1 MKQDT
6 GAQSNGLL
14 QKFKE
19 NWDLRREV
27 SVFSGVFKDPTW
39 IILPLVSSGAELMS
53 TELSDC
59 LRRYVKEK
67 DIGSELSKIVDCAA
81 RSRKNKT
88 AEPFYYGP
96 GIFGLSYA
104 LVSEGRPFGVLILCG
119 LKKKISMDMKKIFI
133 SFTDVVIRETR
144 QELELEE
151 LNKTIRPRVIALST
165 VHTVHRLMTS
175 SPDINDL
182 LPRIARLTLQV
193 MRANRCS
200 IKLVDK
206 KRNVLIPKTTIDLRK
221 EKTKLKK
228 VQIGK
233 YAPGRAVKK
242 EMPVRG
248 SNYLAAP
255 LIDEEVVG
263 VITIYDKTDETEFT
277 QFDEEIM
284 KTLAE
289 QSAIAIKNA
298 QLYKEQA
305 DITLSSI
312 KCIAHMLA
320 FRPHVAYRA
329 EASFIKL
336 INIMGPRLG
345 LNESEVKMLQYAA
358 MLHDAG
364 QISIPEKVL
373 MKRGELTGK
382 ELSIVKKH
390 PLKGA
395 HILSKFKPL
404 KPILPIILYHHE
416 NYDGTGYPKG
426 LKGKE
431 IPRAAR
437 ILGVIS
443 SFEAM
448 ITQKPYRRALSVP
461 AAVKE
466 VRRTAGTQFDP
477 AVVAVFCEAVNRKDV
492 RRLLEKEL
500 SKNSKNDEEAD

>member
-1 MKQDT
+1 MGNVPDNHMD
-6 GAQSNGLL
+6 SFL

-27 SVFSGVFKDPTW
+27 SVFSDVLKSPLW
-39 IILPLVSSGAELMS
+39 VILPLVLSGAELRN
-53 TELSDC
+53 TELAEYIRKSVGDKG
-59 LRRYVKEK
+59 LRC
-67 DIGSELSKIVDCAA
+67 ELVRIVAA
-81 RSRKNKT
+81 INRSRKHKT
-88 AEPFYYGP
+88 AESFVYG
-96 GIFGLSYA
+96 GKINGMCYTLI
-104 LVSEGRPFGVLILCG
+104 SEGRVFGVLVLCG
-119 LKKKISMDMKKIFI
+119 LKKAVSSDMKKIFI

-144 QELELEE
+144 QEIELED
-151 LNKTIRPRVIALST
+151 LNKTIRPRAIALST

-175 SPDINDL
+175 TLDLNEL

-206 KRNVLIPKTTIDLRK
+206 KRSILLPKATIDLRK

-242 EMPVRG
+242 ETPVRG

-263 VITIYDKTDETEFT
+263 VITIYDKIDEKEFT

-289 QSAIAIKNA
+289 QAAIAIKNA

-320 FRPHVAYRA
+320 NRPHVAYRA
-329 EASFIKL
+329 EASFLKL
-336 INIMGPRLG
+336 INLVGPKLG
-345 LNESEVKMLQYAA
+345 LNESEIKMLQYAA

-373 MKRGELTGK
+373 MKRGELTGR
-382 ELSIVKKH
+382 EFNIVKKH
-390 PLKGA
+390 PMKGA
-395 HILSKFKPL
+395 NILSKFKPL

-426 LKGKE
+426 LKGAD
-431 IPRAAR
+431 IPLAAR
-437 ILGVIS
+437 ILAVVS
-443 SFEAM
+443 AFEAM
-448 ITQKPYRRALSVP
+448 ITEKPYRKALSIP

-466 VRRTAGTQFDP
+466 VERTAGTQFDP
-477 AVVAVFCEAVNRKDV
+477 AVVGVFCEAVNRKDV
-492 RRLLEKEL
+492 RKLLEKEL
-500 SKNSKNDEEAD
+500 KKSGGSSKKHT

>member
-1 MKQDT
+1 MPGSENKHIE
-6 GAQSNGLL
+6 GLL
-14 QKFKE
+14 QKFRE

-27 SVFSGVFKDPTW
+27 SVLGEVLKSTIW
-39 IILPLVSSGAELMS
+39 IILPFVSSGAELRN
-53 TELSDC
+53 TELAEHI
-59 LRRYVKEK
+59 RRISEKKDVRKE
-67 DIGSELSKIVDCAA
+67 LAKIVVSVK
-81 RSRKNKT
+81 RSKNSKT
-88 AEPFYYGP
+88 VENFFYGTGMR
-96 GIFGLSYA
+96 GICYA
-104 LVSEGRPFGVLILCG
+104 LVSEGRVFGVMILCG
-119 LKKKISMDMKKIFI
+119 LRKAVSIDMKKIFI

-151 LNKTIRPRVIALST
+151 LNKTIRPRAIALST

-175 SPDINDL
+175 TLDLNEL

-206 KRNVLIPKTTIDLRK
+206 KRKILIPKTTIDIRK
-221 EKTKLKK
+221 EKAKLKK

-263 VITIYDKTDETEFT
+263 VITIYDKIDDREFT

-289 QSAIAIKNA
+289 QAAIAIKNA

-320 FRPHVAYRA
+320 NRPHVTYRA
-329 EASFIKL
+329 EASFMRL
-336 INIMGPRLG
+336 INLMGPRLG
-345 LNESEVKMLQYAA
+345 LNESEIKMLQYAA

-373 MKRGELTGK
+373 MKRGELTGQ
-382 ELSIVKKH
+382 EFSIVKKH
-390 PLKGA
+390 PMQGA

-426 LKGKE
+426 LKGKD
-431 IPRAAR
+431 IPLAAR
-437 ILGVIS
+437 ILAVIS
-443 SFEAM
+443 AFEAM
-448 ITQKPYRRALSVP
+448 ITEKPYRKALSVT

-466 VRRTAGTQFDP
+466 VRRTAGSQFDP
-477 AVVAVFCEAVNRKDV
+477 AVVDVFCEVVNRKDV
-492 RRLLEKEL
+492 RRLLDKEL
-500 SKNSKNDEEAD
+500 KKYGTDS